1 MITGSL
7 SLPFSF
13 FPPRQLFACLFLSH
27 LPYYL
32 RAWNRLATVRV
43 PRPPYIYTPWPRF
56 LMMMVQTEPC
66 WLTATSKLLARK
78 CPYHQHEQKF
88 VEIVQLWTGRD
99 LIPGRDN
106 TGWPSSARWYGI
118 NTSILIQSLRARILE
133 VNKQVWLA
141 DDSAGG
147 GPTELLYNWYKLS
160 CQEGKKC
167 GYLVNGSKR

>member
-13 FPPRQLFACLFLSH
+13 FPPRQIFACLFLSH

-56 LMMMVQTEPC
+56 LMMMVQTESC
-66 WLTATSKLLARK
+66 WLTATSKLLAPK

-88 VEIVQLWTGRD
+88 VEIVQLWRGRD

-106 TGWPSSARWYGI
+106 TGWPSSARWYAI
-118 NTSILIQSLRARILE
+118 NTFILIQSLRALIPE
-133 VNKQVWLA
+133 VKQVWLA

-147 GPTELLYNWYKLS
+147 GPTELL
-160 CQEGKKC
+160 
-167 GYLVNGSKR
+167 